1 VLKRSGFDTIV
12 GIDLD
17 KAGMDDAVRAAGDSL
32 PPPGGRTRDRQRRDE
47 LRRAHGGMVR
57 R

>member
-1 VLKRSGFDTIV
+1 MLDLWRAV

-32 PPPGGRTRDRQRRDE
+32 APLWRPG
-47 LRRAHGGMVR
+47 A
-57 R
+57 